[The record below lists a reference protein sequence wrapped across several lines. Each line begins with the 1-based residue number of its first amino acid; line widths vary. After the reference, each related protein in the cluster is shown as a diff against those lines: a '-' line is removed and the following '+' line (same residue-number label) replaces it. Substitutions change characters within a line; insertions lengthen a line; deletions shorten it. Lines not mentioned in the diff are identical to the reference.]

1 MRNIEPLMQNPNFKF
16 INHNIKVLRF
26 FCSNL
31 KKYPYIFINGGIM
44 KKQNIWALTLFSLI
58 LVLSVYYI
66 TLPNEYDVVNK
77 DVAKTTIKEVDKNQ
91 VIETLKIENNE
102 NKLKRE
108 KELHEILTK
117 EDASKEEKNNAY
129 EELKALNILKSKEEE
144 LVLKIKDKF
153 NLENYVEIKDDQI
166 KVILIKNEHDEKL
179 ASEIMDYVQE
189 SFDEK
194 KYISIKFEKE

>member
-1 MRNIEPLMQNPNFKF
+1 
-16 INHNIKVLRF
+16 
-26 FCSNL
+26 
-31 KKYPYIFINGGIM
+31 M

-91 VIETLKIENNE
+91 VIETLKIENDE

-179 ASEIMDYVQE
+179 ASEIMNYVQE
-189 SFDEK
+189 SFEEK

>member
-1 MRNIEPLMQNPNFKF
+1 MI
-16 INHNIKVLRF
+16 
-26 FCSNL
+26 
-31 KKYPYIFINGGIM
+31 
-44 KKQNIWALTLFSLI
+44 KKQNIWVLTLFSLI

-66 TLPNEYDVVNK
+66 TLPTEIETDKKNNI
-77 DVAKTTIKEVDKNQ
+77 KTTIEESVDDS
-91 VIETLKIENNE
+91 VITTLKVENE
-102 NKLKRE
+102 EEKNKRKKKLQ
-108 KELHEILTK
+108 EILNK
-117 EDASKEEKNNAY
+117 EDATKEEKNNAY

>member
-1 MRNIEPLMQNPNFKF
+1 
-16 INHNIKVLRF
+16 
-26 FCSNL
+26 
-31 KKYPYIFINGGIM
+31 M

-189 SFDEK
+189 SFEEK